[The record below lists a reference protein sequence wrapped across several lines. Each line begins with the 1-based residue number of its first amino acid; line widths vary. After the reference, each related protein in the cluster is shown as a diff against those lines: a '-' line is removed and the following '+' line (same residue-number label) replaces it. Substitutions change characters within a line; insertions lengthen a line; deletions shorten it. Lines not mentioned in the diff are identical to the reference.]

1 MKRIEHREGNL
12 IFPFVKYSPEVK
24 SGKLPLIV
32 QLHGAGERGSGE
44 DIEKVDVNGF
54 SKYLKNAEH
63 NCIVVMPQCPENTF
77 WAARVES
84 IIRFIEK
91 LIEEFDI
98 DKDRVYLTGLSMGG
112 YGTWFTAMARP
123 GFVCRNRSGVRWRNG
138 VERRSF
144 VDADMGISRG

>member
-12 IFPFVKYSPEVK
+12 IFPFVEYSPEVK

-32 QLHGAGERGSGE
+32 QLHGAGERGNGE

-84 IIRFIEK
+84 IINFFEQ
-91 LIEEFDI
+91 LIEE
-98 DKDRVYLTGLSMGG
+98 Y
-112 YGTWFTAMARP
+112 
-123 GFVCRNRSGVRWRNG
+123 
-138 VERRSF
+138 
-144 VDADMGISRG
+144 DADRKRV